1 MIKYSKKYLLFKFN
15 MIILFYNIVD
25 ENTKFTWEQILM
37 NIKEFNE
44 TKNLSDT
51 IREYIREKIFLGEY
65 KNKERIVEQELA
77 DELNTSRAPVREAIK
92 DLINQG
98 LLYSE
103 SNRGTYVLEFTKDD
117 VNEIFKIR
125 TYLESTIFEFLINE
139 NILTDK
145 DFRKLQEIVEEMKL
159 IANRKAPY
167 REKVVDFSKKD
178 IKFHK
183 YLWIKSGQKWTIKIL
198 FDLYY
203 QLRKAMIIDSES
215 QEDLS
220 VDTKM
225 HQEILIQLKNKEKH
239 KAIKALKEHMSL
251 IKDES

>member
-1 MIKYSKKYLLFKFN
+1 
-15 MIILFYNIVD
+15 
-25 ENTKFTWEQILM
+25 M
-37 NIKEFNE
+37 NISEYQN

-65 KNKERIVEQELA
+65 KNGERIIEQELA

-98 LLYSE
+98 LLFSE
-103 SNRGTYVLEFTKDD
+103 SNRGTYVLEFTRED

-125 TYLESTIFEFLINE
+125 TYLESTIFEFLVNE
-139 NILTDK
+139 DILTDK

-159 IANRKAPY
+159 ISNREAPY

-183 YLWIKSGQKWTIKIL
+183 YLWMKSGKKWTIKIL

-220 VDTKM
+220 EDTKM
-225 HQEILIQLKNKEKH
+225 HENILNHLKNKEKDE
-239 KAIKALKEHMSL
+239 AIKILKDHMSL
-251 IKDES
+251 IKDD

>member
-1 MIKYSKKYLLFKFN
+1 
-15 MIILFYNIVD
+15 
-25 ENTKFTWEQILM
+25 M
-37 NIKEFNE
+37 NISEYQN

-65 KNKERIVEQELA
+65 KNGERIIEQELA

-98 LLYSE
+98 LLFSE
-103 SNRGTYVLEFTKDD
+103 SNRGTYVLEFTRED

-125 TYLESTIFEFLINE
+125 TYLESTIFEFLVNE
-139 NILTDK
+139 DILTDK

-159 IANRKAPY
+159 ISNREAPY

-183 YLWIKSGQKWTIKIL
+183 YLWMKSGKKWTIKIL

-220 VDTKM
+220 EDTKM
-225 HQEILIQLKNKEKH
+225 HENILNHLKNKEKDE
-239 KAIKALKEHMSL
+239 AIKILKDHMSL
-251 IKDES
+251 IKDE

>member
-1 MIKYSKKYLLFKFN
+1 
-15 MIILFYNIVD
+15 
-25 ENTKFTWEQILM
+25 M
-37 NIKEFNE
+37 NIKDFNNP
-44 TKNLSDT
+44 KNLSDT

-65 KNKERIVEQELA
+65 KNGERIIEQELA

-98 LLYSE
+98 LLFSE

-125 TYLESTIFEFLINE
+125 TFLESTIFEYLINE
-139 NILTDK
+139 EILTDK
-145 DFRKLQEIVEEMKL
+145 DFRKLQETIEEMKL
-159 IANRKAPY
+159 IANREAPY

-183 YLWIKSGQKWTIKIL
+183 YLWMKSGKKWTIKIL
-198 FDLYY
+198 LDLYY

-220 VDTKM
+220 DDTKM
-225 HQEILIQLKNKEKH
+225 HQEILNNLKNKDKD
-239 KAIKALKEHMSL
+239 KAIKALQDHMTL
-251 IKDES
+251 IKDET